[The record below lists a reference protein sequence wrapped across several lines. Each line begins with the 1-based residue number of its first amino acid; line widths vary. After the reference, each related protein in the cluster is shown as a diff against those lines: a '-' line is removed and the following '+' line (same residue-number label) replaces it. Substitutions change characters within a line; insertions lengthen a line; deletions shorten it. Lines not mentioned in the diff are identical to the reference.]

1 MSWLLGSIYCGIL
14 WLMFAKLKLLRL
26 SLPLAVVL
34 AAAGPLMILALLFCS
49 QYFHPYTAN
58 ATVFQEVVPIA
69 AQLRQPGRVI
79 EVVVKPN
86 QKVSAGD
93 VLFRIDS
100 IPYESTV
107 AQLKAGLEE
116 ARQGEQAAVASVA
129 LADASLKRAES
140 NLDYAFKD
148 RDRTSQL
155 LESKAISKEEFD
167 AANNRYDVADAGLN
181 QAIASKTQARLSVE
195 TAKSRIQQIE
205 SQLAAAEYDLSQT
218 TVYAPGDGFVT
229 NLQLR
234 PGMIVSG
241 ANASVMSF
249 ILDSN
254 ESNRGV
260 VVAAF
265 DQKNFLRIKPGHYAE
280 VAVYGYPGEI
290 MTGRVINTIDVS
302 GDGQLL
308 ASGVL
313 PNSLGSGP
321 ATQFAVRVKLDRGD
335 ELRLPGGSRALVAI
349 YTTDV
354 QIAGIPIMFL
364 IRANSWMR
372 FVM

>member
-1 MSWLLGSIYCGIL
+1 MSWLLGGIYCGLI
-14 WLMFAKLKLLRL
+14 WLVFAKLKLLRL
-26 SLPLAVVL
+26 SLPIAVVL
-34 AAAGPLMILALLFCS
+34 AAAGPLMIVALLFCA

-58 ATVFQEVVPIA
+58 ARVFQEVVPIV
-69 AQLRQPGRVI
+69 AQLRQPGRVT
-79 EVVVKPN
+79 EVVVEPN
-86 QKVSAGD
+86 QQVAAGD
-93 VLFRIDS
+93 VLFKIDP
-100 IPYESTV
+100 IPYENTV
-107 AQLKAGLEE
+107 NQLKAALEE
-116 ARQGEQAAVASVA
+116 ARQGEQAAVASIA

-140 NLDYAFKD
+140 NLDYATKD

-155 LESKAISKEEFD
+155 VESKAISKEEFD
-167 AANNRYDVADAGLN
+167 ASINRYDVADTGLN
-181 QAIASKTQARLSVE
+181 QAIASQTQARLSVDV
-195 TAKSRIQQIE
+195 AKAKIQQIQT
-205 SQLAAAEYDLSQT
+205 QLEGAEYDLSQT

-234 PGMIVSG
+234 PGMMVSG

-249 ILDSN
+249 ILDSS

-260 VVAAF
+260 VVASF

-280 VAVYGYPGEI
+280 VALFGYPGEI

-302 GDGQLL
+302 GDGQLQ

-313 PNSLGSGP
+313 PSDLGGGP
-321 ATQFAVRVKLDRGD
+321 PTQFAVRIKLDRGG
-335 ELRLPGGSRALVAI
+335 ELRMPGGSRAQVAV
-349 YTTDV
+349 YTSDV

-372 FVM
+372 YVM

>member
-1 MSWLLGSIYCGIL
+1 
-14 WLMFAKLKLLRL
+14 
-26 SLPLAVVL
+26 
-34 AAAGPLMILALLFCS
+34 MIVALLFCA
-49 QYFHPYTAN
+49 QYFHPYTTN
-58 ATVFQEVVPIA
+58 ARVFQEVLPIV

-79 EVVVKPN
+79 EVVVEPN
-86 QKVSAGD
+86 QRVAAGD
-93 VLFRIDS
+93 VLFRIDPV
-100 IPYESTV
+100 PYENTV
-107 AQLKAGLEE
+107 NQAKAALEE

-140 NLDYAFKD
+140 NLDYATKD

-167 AANNRYDVADAGLN
+167 AANNRYDVADTGLN
-181 QAIASKTQARLSVE
+181 QAIASQTQARLSVDV
-195 TAKSRIQQIE
+195 AKAKIRQIE

-241 ANASVMSF
+241 ASASVMSF
-249 ILDSN
+249 ILGNS
-254 ESNRGV
+254 ESSRGI
-260 VVAAF
+260 VVATF
-265 DQKNFLRIKPGHYAE
+265 NQKNFLRIKPGCYAE
-280 VAVYGYPGEI
+280 VALFGYPGEI
-290 MTGRVINTIDVS
+290 MTGRVVNTIDVS
-302 GDGQLL
+302 GDGQLQ

-313 PNSLGSGP
+313 PTDLGSGP
-321 ATQFAVRVKLDRGD
+321 PTQFAVRIKLDRGD
-335 ELRLPGGSRALVAI
+335 ELRMPGGSQALVAV
-349 YTTDV
+349 YTSDV

-372 FVM
+372 YVM

>member
-1 MSWLLGSIYCGIL
+1 MSWLLGGVYCGLI
-14 WLMFAKLKLLRL
+14 WLVFSKLKLLRL

-34 AAAGPLMILALLFCS
+34 AAAGPLMIVALLFCA

-58 ATVFQEVVPIA
+58 AKVFQEVVPIV

-79 EVVVKPN
+79 EVVVEPN
-86 QKVSAGD
+86 TAVSAGD
-93 VLFRIDS
+93 VLFKIDP
-100 IPYESTV
+100 IPYENTV
-107 AQLKAGLEE
+107 NQLTAAIEE
-116 ARQGEQAAVASVA
+116 ARQGEQAAVASIA

-140 NLDYAFKD
+140 NLDYATKD

-167 AANNRYDVADAGLN
+167 ASSNRYDVADAGLN
-181 QAIASKTQARLSVE
+181 QAIASQTQARLSVE
-195 TAKSRIQQIE
+195 VAKSKILQLE

-234 PGMIVSG
+234 TGMIVSG

-249 ILDSN
+249 ILDSSEN
-254 ESNRGV
+254 SRGI

-280 VAVYGYPGEI
+280 VALFGYPGEI
-290 MTGRVINTIDVS
+290 MTGRVINTIDIS
-302 GDGQLL
+302 GDGQLQ
-308 ASGVL
+308 ASGTL
-313 PNSLGSGP
+313 PNTLGSGTP
-321 ATQFAVRVKLDRGD
+321 SQFAVRIKLDRGE
-335 ELRLPGGSRALVAI
+335 ELRMPGGSRALVAV
-349 YTTDV
+349 YTSDV

-372 FVM
+372 YVM